1 MVPYGRTIVYGF
13 RRRRKKKTVREK
25 EKKGNQHEH
34 PNHKR
39 PSHIRLHEAHSWF
52 LGIQP
57 GPNIVDKLCTSLIV
71 HWQADPW
78 RPSDQ
83 RPQRLGFAFPVLQQ
97 QQRVARAS
105 QRDSEPEPEPQPQT
119 NDEKGQTAADLP
131 EVGGRAKGPIPPPRR
146 LPRSCHGA
154 LAPSTPADS
163 VHYGLLLLRARFAP
177 PLPRVFKIRRLRCRI
192 VVFSIQLVAGWNRF
206 KV

>member
-78 RPSDQ
+78 RPSAQ
-83 RPQRLGFAFPVLQQ
+83 RPQRPGFAFP
-97 QQRVARAS
+97 RASAAATRRACITTRFRARARAPAPD
-105 QRDSEPEPEPQPQT
+105 QRRERTICGGPTRSRRQGKRPDPPSPPVAALVPRCASPV
-119 NDEKGQTAADLP
+119 DAGGQ
-131 EVGGRAKGPIPPPRR
+131 RALWVAPPPCQVRT
-146 LPRSCHGA
+146 SS
-154 LAPSTPADS
+154 PSS
-163 VHYGLLLLRARFAP
+163 LQNS
-177 PLPRVFKIRRLRCRI
+177 K
-192 VVFSIQLVAGWNRF
+192 VA
-206 KV
+206 V